1 MAASMIGGFCR
12 SSRMAYDFTRG
23 SSSGASNGRLAAAV
37 TRPVRS
43 VTTNGRPRA
52 RTCSPRRSNASASA
66 PARGSF
72 NPPNTPEYSRLVAVA
87 SAWKWRKIRIPV
99 PRLRAASRATSA
111 ATMVGASRCSRSLRT
126 EGQAIDAQVGHQRL
140 RYPYRSVGRLVVL
153 QKRDNGA
160 WKGDAG
166 GVERVHELRLGF
178 GSRAVANVRPPSLK
192 VGEGAGAGH
201 LEPGPHPG
209 CPHLE
214 VISAGAG
221 EAGIARGELDD
232 PIRQPQ
238 ALKNSLSMPGDA
250 LVLRR

>member
-1 MAASMIGGFCR
+1 MAASLIGGFCR
-12 SSRMAYDFTRG
+12 SRRAAYSLTRG

-126 EGQAIDAQVGHQRL
+126 EGQAIDAQIRHQRL
-140 RYPYRSVGRLVVL
+140 RYPYRPVGRLVVL
-153 QKRDNGA
+153 QKRDDGA
-160 WKGDAG
+160 WKCDARG
-166 GVERVHELRLGF
+166 IERVHELGF
-178 GSRAVANVRPPSLK
+178 GFRSRTISDVRAPGLK

-201 LEPGPHPG
+201 LEPAPHSG
-209 CPHLE
+209 RPHLE
-214 VISAGAG
+214 VVGAG
-221 EAGIARGELDD
+221 
-232 PIRQPQ
+232 
-238 ALKNSLSMPGDA
+238 
-250 LVLRR
+250 